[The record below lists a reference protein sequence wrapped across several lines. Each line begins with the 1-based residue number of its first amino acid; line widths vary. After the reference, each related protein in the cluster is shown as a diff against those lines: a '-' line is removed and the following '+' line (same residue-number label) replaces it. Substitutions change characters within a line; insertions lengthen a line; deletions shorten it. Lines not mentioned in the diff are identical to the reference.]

1 MAQQYI
7 DVKNQTMLWK
17 LIQRSP
23 QFINNTVRI
32 NREQWFGSVIKLF
45 YEQITVSTFSI
56 EELKLINQKTITY
69 MLSDLKQ
76 IEQSQINPTNISNA
90 SLYNSH
96 TENPLL
102 SGDGLSSPDNSRT
115 RSSVLLNT
123 TTVSRPGVASLSTYN
138 EQFNARQQEY
148 TNMLKPPTQP
158 IPNFGEKLDDDVI
171 TNMDELLEQQK
182 KQREY
187 DISQVIPPPIT
198 PSSPI
203 LPQPSTL
210 EKSDNM
216 AEKININTIY
226 PAIQNLIAQIE
237 SMKKDIQFLMSNKIS
252 SVGEQR
258 EEQAQESRGDIRGLS
273 GDGLSSKDKDISKP
287 NAQTL
292 NTDNDDDVFAVSID
306 E

>member
-23 QFINNTVRI
+23 QFVNNTVHI

-45 YEQITVSTFSI
+45 YEQITVSKFSI
-56 EELKLINQKTITY
+56 EELKTLNQKTITY

-76 IEQSQINPTNISNA
+76 IEQAQMAPRNIPARMPDIGNGVGIRENTSDNNLTQSN
-90 SLYNSH
+90 H
-96 TENPLL
+96 
-102 SGDGLSSPDNSRT
+102 
-115 RSSVLLNT
+115 LNT

-148 TNMLKPPTQP
+148 TNMLKPPAQP
-158 IPNFGEKLDDDVI
+158 IPNFGEKVDDDVI

-187 DISQVIPPPIT
+187 DISHVISPPPLT
-198 PSSPI
+198 PSSQI
-203 LPQPSTL
+203 LPQPPTL
-210 EKSDNM
+210 ENPQDNL
-216 AEKININTIY
+216 AGKININNIY
-226 PAIQNLIAQIE
+226 PAIQNLITQIE

-252 SVGEQR
+252 AITSDLV
-258 EEQAQESRGDIRGLS
+258 SSS
-273 GDGLSSKDKDISKP
+273 GID
-287 NAQTL
+287 T
-292 NTDNDDDVFAVSID
+292 ID